1 MFSGKE
7 HYLASNIHDEL
18 IELLLESTNETMKV
32 KKLISLNPRLKTID
46 GLYDKENWVGD
57 ANTSQTGLAL
67 FKKWFAE
74 RNLFSPHANIY
85 NFDLGKLVVSSIF
98 MDFDLLET
106 IAKNYDQAN
115 RIIRRTDGLPLVT
128 INPKEI
134 RELFGLEPLIDY
146 HVPINLQELEK
157 EYMSKRDVI
166 GGVH

>member
-1 MFSGKE
+1 MPPKKVFSGKE
-7 HYLASNIHDEL
+7 DYLARNIHDEL

-85 NFDLGKLVVSSIF
+85 NFDLGKLVVSSFF
-98 MDFDLLET
+98 MDFDLLEAIT
-106 IAKNYDQAN
+106 KNHDQAS
-115 RIIRRTDGLPLVT
+115 RIVMRVDGVPLVT
-128 INPKEI
+128 ISPKDI
-134 RELFGLEPLIDY
+134 
-146 HVPINLQELEK
+146 
-157 EYMSKRDVI
+157 
-166 GGVH
+166 